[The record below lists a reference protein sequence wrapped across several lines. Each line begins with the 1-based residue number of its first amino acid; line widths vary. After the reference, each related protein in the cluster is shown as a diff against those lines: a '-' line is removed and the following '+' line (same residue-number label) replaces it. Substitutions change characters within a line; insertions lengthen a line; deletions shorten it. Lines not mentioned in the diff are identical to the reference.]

1 MLHSIRCVT
10 IDVIAKNKDE
20 VMEIVHKTRA
30 ARIATS
36 VVGIVIGGGLA
47 VTGIALAPFTFGGS
61 IGVAV
66 AGGAIGTLSSSGGIG
81 AFIASKVISN
91 SRLKAA
97 QEHISLDRQL
107 SIQINTIALQYMKM
121 ESTNDGSVT
130 GINYAAHIAAN
141 IGRFSSAAVIAG
153 EGAVEGV
160 AMALRAGGRV
170 TGMILSG
177 VSLAVTVPIDIG
189 FIAYHSY
196 EIHKSSKDK
205 TGKTESDVTVQW
217 LIQQIES
224 LLKGIRLASYSCH
237 NF

>member
-1 MLHSIRCVT
+1 MLHSIKRVT

-20 VMEIVHKTRA
+20 VMKIVHMARA
-30 ARIATS
+30 VRIATS
-36 VVGIVIGGGLA
+36 VIGIVIGGGFV
-47 VTGIALAPFTFGGS
+47 VTGLVLAPFTFGGS
-61 IGVAV
+61 IGLSV
-66 AGGAIGTLSSSGGIG
+66 AGGAIGILSSSGGIG
-81 AFIASKVISN
+81 AFIASKVMSN

-97 QEHISLDRQL
+97 QEHISLDQQL
-107 SIQINTIALQYMKM
+107 SLQVNAIVLQYMKM

-153 EGAVEGV
+153 EGTVEGV
-160 AMALRAGGRV
+160 AIALRAGGRV
-170 TGMILSG
+170 AGMVLSG
-177 VSLAVTVPIDIG
+177 VSLAVTVPIDVG

-217 LIQQIES
+217 LIQQIEN
-224 LLKGIRLASYSCH
+224 LLKGIRSS
-237 NF
+237 